1 MDKDKNYYM
10 NEGIGESGVGEVRNP
25 AMQNEDSF
33 VSPFRQYKPLEHRAP
48 KLNVGS
54 HFETDSKYDKEFGQV
69 GGFADKAMDV
79 TDRRD
84 MLQTGAEK
92 MGNAIANAGVIAATT
107 FVGNFLGTAN
117 GLVSALVN
125 WDISKLH
132 DNATNRAFAD
142 LQEWAQEKMP
152 VYMGTQYQQKNI
164 FQKMLTSNFWASF
177 VQNSGFMIG
186 TAASMATMGGL
197 LASIPKWAGMTIGA
211 VVSSMNE
218 ASVES
223 IQAAREDIE
232 SNYSAAVGEYNR
244 MYRKTVSDQERN
256 ELSRMF
262 DETEDIILADAEKAS
277 NIVFGLNMAILPLST
292 AIQGAKIFKRG
303 FSSAKKA
310 SREAI
315 EGMAKDAT
323 PEAVRKASKAAR
335 KQAMRKAEMDYY
347 RQQMKPASHV
357 YRKKD
362 GTYGTWNKWAY
373 RGIGAAKTIG
383 KGFTEG
389 GEEVAQ
395 GIFSGLSDEW
405 SALDRFNDSMFNP
418 DQKLKVDGFI
428 EAMAASTASAFKDP
442 QTAEEFMSGFL
453 MGVLKMPGFSRNS
466 SGKLRFKYKEN
477 PFTELIQANRQY
489 NRDRSI
495 ADKVNQ
501 RLADGKFKDYYQ
513 GVIRHNVLEDRK
525 AQAVSD
531 NDSKSFHDAESDQMI
546 SDAIMFYEAGDLNRL
561 KEIINEASSISDE
574 DLQKMIDEQ
583 VKNKNDAF
591 VRDGNPISL
600 QEARDLI
607 EKKRDE
613 IISSLDKFVKH
624 KEEIDSI
631 RPDMNDDAKRDAV
644 YLLYSMDDR
653 TSRMDEIGKKI
664 ASKFRNA
671 GDNAKARELKE
682 KYGID
687 LSELGRSE
695 AMWDLFRKINDE
707 KTSDEV
713 EKAFNDAVNDIV
725 INNLERKD
733 IADSFR
739 DYMTLA
745 MERAFMNLQLKSI
758 LANPE
763 SSMRAAENR
772 QEAAVQ
778 EQEERKDAGF
788 EEKWGK
794 AGSLQELIKAVTD
807 DIYAA
812 GNTLSNNEAS
822 TILKRMARNGN
833 KLAEDFVKIRAF
845 KYNILRN
852 TKDIDTDKRIVINK
866 IVNQIVGKAESFNDV
881 INFNFNSLIGNIEN
895 LSSEEQAEIVDL
907 LKRLVEKMKSDDTF
921 NNLFSEPAGN
931 PAQGKQPIPASA
943 VPAGNASETSNIP
956 PANPTDKG
964 KQPQQQ
970 SQQEKAGNANDL
982 TSSFEEVKERNN
994 QANSMGDNR
1003 NNASSGKRKWWMP
1016 AIPKF
1021 HIEGSRN
1028 NDFKPFKDVVKE
1040 KQNLDFSYIYNYLDS
1055 KGAFDYIDNG
1065 NLKVGD
1071 KVNFFIDIDFEREM
1085 ANKYDWYR
1093 EYAPTIFISHGEQ
1106 VIGSLTANDNVIERH
1121 EGLREFT
1128 DNLRQGFRTG
1138 NFDGKSG
1145 RLYIK
1150 HPTTN
1155 KLISSH
1161 ITKII
1166 PGKTPVSNNEINLNQ
1181 IVPRDSSGKRSE
1193 IILSIKNDEDGFN
1206 TNNKLSNDKIIGNDT
1221 PNGLYVMIPN
1231 GAGTYIPMAIR
1242 VRRLSKNDWD
1252 PLNPN
1257 NSSTPMA
1264 RKLVSIL
1271 NEIIEAGRKGIV
1283 KVDKVMELRDK
1294 LSNILFL
1301 DSRNLSENLFLSFG
1315 VKLNDGTYVPAI
1327 KINSRENAPAGK
1339 RRVDKTIYFT
1349 KHTGKRIA
1357 SIGEQDTSEET
1368 NEPVQ
1373 KSDQQILMEL
1383 LDALMDFGLY
1393 FNVDKDKINKGSYNE
1408 DLLES
1413 NVLTSNISVFANQGA
1428 WFTINP
1434 IVNLEES
1441 AGETMPYRE
1450 VAKPAPGE
1458 RKPAPKEDSSYGMDT
1473 NDFTIGGFIYKVSAD
1488 NKTIFDSKGNDITNN
1503 KNLDKQTKTLLFQLN
1518 YAKMNNLVNYSGI
1531 VFPGGRRRAININE
1545 NRYATQEEVTKA
1557 RALKAKADRK
1567 AKKENKKDAN
1577 TENRDEVKKPDNEK
1591 ESDKSAASEENEA
1604 FSAILNSSMKGKP
1617 DFMDNGTT
1625 QLRNDN
1631 ARRRGKPMSGIS
1643 NNGSNDEFKSYDMS
1657 SEDEPAFRR
1666 KGIDRRLLSEEEK
1679 AWFEKRMPSS
1689 MTEKDKAI
1697 IFARTDYLIED
1708 GIELYGEFKKGMII
1722 LSRKA
1727 AKGTLYHEAFHAVFR
1742 QYFTPEEQMRL
1753 YMAAQ
1758 RQWKKDDTATLIELE
1773 ELMADEFMNF
1783 MIGMETQAKKEN
1795 KDLNELMDDLG
1806 LYVDNFEH
1814 IEPVLMEAFFS
1825 IASGSFQQD
1834 SFRRRYMKG
1843 WNLNANEIYLT
1854 KEMQEIWERLPKD
1867 ANGEVKATNLPP
1879 YVRVYVR
1886 TKTFKD
1892 WFGDWENHPEK
1903 SSKLL
1908 DENGEPIM
1916 VWHSVKPFNN
1926 QKFNI
1931 FNLKKSMFRSNNLN
1945 DSLFFSDNV
1954 IMSASYA
1961 FDPEY
1966 YMKFRGQEGD
1976 PFAENGIYEML
1987 DLSVLEDEVSYAD
2000 ETEFE
2005 FLSGLR
2011 NSLYNIYSHLNGK
2024 AVNEESLQKDL
2035 EAVKGTEYYSDEDL
2049 SDVEKVAELYE
2060 LVAMEAAK
2068 REFVMSAW
2076 NFIRDLGEGVKP
2088 VFLDMRNPKIID
2100 AKGSLFNDIH
2110 TDIPQ
2115 EDIDVLCEEGGFERG
2130 VTGGISTDAIYE
2142 YYTLD
2147 NEYDGVWIKNVVDY
2161 GSLFGG
2167 MKMNPHDDF
2176 ILPSR
2181 RKDAVKSSKNIGT
2194 FSLNAKGDMRFRMR
2208 DSFDSFTKEE
2218 QEMLVAK
2225 GWSRDTWNNLT
2236 QKQKDMALHC
2246 AGIM

>member
-1 MDKDKNYYM
+1 MDNEKNYYM
-10 NEGIGESGVGEVRNP
+10 DEGIGESGVGEVKNP
-25 AMQNEDSF
+25 AMQKEDGF

-48 KLNVGS
+48 RLNVGS
-54 HFETDSKYDKEFGQV
+54 YFETDSKYDKEFGQV
-69 GGFADKAMDV
+69 GGFVDKGMDV

-84 MLQTGAEK
+84 MLQTGTEK

-117 GLVSALVN
+117 GLISALVN

-152 VYMGTQYQQKNI
+152 IYMGAQYQQKNI

-218 ASVES
+218 ASVEA

-256 ELSRMF
+256 ELGRMF
-262 DETEDIILADAEKAS
+262 NETEDMILADAEKAS

-323 PEAVRKASKAAR
+323 PEAIRKASKAAR
-335 KQAMRKAEMDYY
+335 KQARRKAEMDYY

-418 DQKLKVDGFI
+418 DQKLKVDGFL
-428 EAMAASTASAFKDP
+428 EAMGASTASAFKDP

-466 SGKLRFKYKEN
+466 GGKLRFSYREN
-477 PFTELIQANRQY
+477 PFTELIQANKQY
-489 NRDRSI
+489 NRDRAI

-513 GVIRHNVLEDRK
+513 GMIRHNVLEDRK
-525 AQAVSD
+525 AQAVVD
-531 NDSKSFHDAESDQMI
+531 NDSKSFHDAESDQMV
-546 SDAIMFYEAGDLNRL
+546 SDAIMFYEAGGLNRL
-561 KEIINEASSISDE
+561 KEIINEASNISDE
-574 DLQKMIDEQ
+574 DLQKMISEQ

-600 QEARDLI
+600 QEARSLI
-607 EKKRDE
+607 EKKKNE
-613 IISSLDKFVKH
+613 IISSLDKFVQH

-687 LSELGRSE
+687 LAELGGSE
-695 AMWDLFRKINDE
+695 AMWDLFGKVNDE
-707 KTSDEV
+707 KISDEV

-725 INNLERKD
+725 TNNLERED
-733 IADSFR
+733 IAGSFK
-739 DYMTLA
+739 DYMALA

-758 LANPE
+758 LADPE

-772 QEAAVQ
+772 QEAAAQ

-794 AGSLQELIKAVTD
+794 ADSLQGLIKMVTD
-807 DIYAA
+807 DVYSS
-812 GNTLSNNEAS
+812 GNTLNNNEAS
-822 TILKRMARNGN
+822 SLLKKMARNGN
-833 KLAEDFVKIRAF
+833 KLAEDFVKIREF
-845 KYNILRN
+845 KFNIFRN
-852 TKDIDTDKRIVINK
+852 IENIDVNKRSVINR

-881 INFNFNSLIGNIEN
+881 INFNFNNLIGNIEG
-895 LSSEEQAEIVDL
+895 LSNEEQVEVVNL
-907 LKRLVEKMKSDDTF
+907 LKGYVEKIKSDDTF
-921 NNLFSEPAGN
+921 NNLFSEPASN

-943 VPAGNASETSNIP
+943 VPAGNASETQPVP

-970 SQQEKAGNANDL
+970 PQQEKAGSSELAP
-982 TSSFEEVKERNN
+982 SFEEVKERNN
-994 QANSMGDNR
+994 QTNSMGDNKD
-1003 NNASSGKRKWWMP
+1003 NASSGKRRWWIP

-1028 NDFKPFKDVVKE
+1028 NDFRPFKNVVKE
-1040 KQNLDFSYIYNYLDS
+1040 KQKLDFSYIYDYLDNR
-1055 KGAFDYIDNG
+1055 GAFDYIDNG
-1065 NLKVGD
+1065 RLKVGD
-1071 KVNFFIDIDFEREM
+1071 EVKFFIDIDFEREM
-1085 ANKYDWYR
+1085 ASRYDWYKG
-1093 EYAPTIFISHGEQ
+1093 YGPTIFMSHNDQ
-1106 VIGSLTANDNVIERH
+1106 VIGSLTANENAMNRY
-1121 EGLREFT
+1121 EGLKEFT
-1128 DNLRQGFRTG
+1128 DNLRKGFSIS
-1138 NFDGKSG
+1138 NFDGRNG
-1145 RLYIK
+1145 RFFIK
-1150 HPTTN
+1150 HP
-1155 KLISSH
+1155 
-1161 ITKII
+1161 ITKKLVTSHVTEII

-1181 IVPRDSSGKRSE
+1181 VVPHDSDGRASNV
-1193 IILSIKNDEDGFN
+1193 ILSIKKDKDDFN
-1206 TNNKLSNDKIIGNDT
+1206 TNNKLSNDKIIKNNT
-1221 PNGLYVMIPN
+1221 SSGLYVMIPN

-1242 VRRLSKNDWD
+1242 VRKLSEDDWN
-1252 PLNPN
+1252 PLDKN
-1257 NSSTPMA
+1257 NSDTPMA
-1264 RKLVSIL
+1264 RNLISVL
-1271 NEIIEAGRKGIV
+1271 GEIIDTAKKGMV
-1283 KVDKVMELRDK
+1283 KTDEIMELRNK
-1294 LSNILFL
+1294 LSDILFL
-1301 DSRNLSENLFLSFG
+1301 DSKNLSENLFLSFG
-1315 VKLNDGTYVPAI
+1315 VKLKDGTYVPAI

-1339 RRVDKTIYFT
+1339 RRIDKTIYFT
-1349 KHTGKRIA
+1349 KHTGERIA
-1357 SIGEQDTSEET
+1357 SIGEQSASEER
-1368 NEPVQ
+1368 NESAQ
-1373 KSDQQILMEL
+1373 KTDQEMFVEL
-1383 LDALMDFGLY
+1383 LNTLMDFGLY
-1393 FNVDKDKINKGSYNE
+1393 FNVDKNKMNTGSYNN

-1441 AGETMPYRE
+1441 TGEQMPYRE
-1450 VAKPAPGE
+1450 IAKPDPE
-1458 RKPAPKEDSSYGMDT
+1458 SRKTESKEDSDYGMNA
-1473 NDFTIGGFIYKVSAD
+1473 NDFTIGGFTYKVSAD
-1488 NKTIFDSKGNDITNN
+1488 NNTIFDSKGNDITNN
-1503 KNLDKQTKTLLFQLN
+1503 KNLDRQTKTLLFQLN
-1518 YAKMNNLVNYSGI
+1518 YAKMNNLVDYNGI

-1545 NRYATQEEVTKA
+1545 NRYATQEEISKA

-1567 AKKENKKDAN
+1567 AKKESKESVD
-1577 TENRDEVKKPDNEK
+1577 TETRNEIIELGNEK
-1591 ESDKSAASEENEA
+1591 ENNKSATPEKDKVLS
-1604 FSAILNSSMKGKP
+1604 SILNSSMKDRPG
-1617 DFMDNGTT
+1617 FMDNESI
-1625 QLRNDN
+1625 QSRNN
-1631 ARRRGKPMSGIS
+1631 NTKKSGKPASGIS
-1643 NNGSNDEFKSYDMS
+1643 NNGANNEFKSDNIP
-1657 SEDEPAFRR
+1657 SEDEPLFRQ
-1666 KGIDRRLLSEEEK
+1666 KGTDRRPLSEEEK

-1697 IFARTDYLIED
+1697 VFARTDYLVED

-1722 LSRKA
+1722 LGRKA
-1727 AKGTLYHEAFHAVFR
+1727 AKGTLYHEAFHAVFH

-1758 RQWKKDDTATLIELE
+1758 RQWKRDDTATLIELE

-1795 KDLNELMDDLG
+1795 RDLNELMDDLG

-1814 IEPVLMEAFFS
+1814 IEPALMEAFFS

-1834 SFRRRYMKG
+1834 SFKRRYMKG

-1886 TKTFKD
+1886 TKAFKD
-1892 WFGDWENHPEK
+1892 WFGDWENYPEK

-1954 IMSASYA
+1954 VMSASYA

-1987 DLSVLEDEVSYAD
+1987 DLSVLENEVSYAD

-2011 NSLYNIYSHLNGK
+2011 DSLYNIYSHLNGK

-2035 EAVKGTEYYSDEDL
+2035 DAIKGTEYYSGEDL
-2049 SDVEKVAELYE
+2049 SDVNKVAELYE

-2076 NFIRDLGEGVKP
+2076 NFIKDLGEGVKP

-2208 DSFDSFTKEE
+2208 DSFDSFTREE
-2218 QEMLVAK
+2218 QEMLIAK
-2225 GWSRDTWNNLT
+2225 GWSKETWNNLT

>member
-1 MDKDKNYYM
+1 MDNNKNYYM
-10 NEGIGESGVGEVRNP
+10 NEGIGESGVGEVKNP
-25 AMQNEDSF
+25 AMQKEDTF

-48 KLNVGS
+48 RLNVGS
-54 HFETDSKYDKEFGQV
+54 RFETDSKYDKEFGQV
-69 GGFADKAMDV
+69 GGFTDKSMDV

-117 GLVSALVN
+117 GLISALVN

-152 VYMGTQYQQKNI
+152 IYMGTQYQQKNI

-262 DETEDIILADAEKAS
+262 DETEDMILADAEKAS

-323 PEAVRKASKAAR
+323 PEAIRKASKAAR

-418 DQKLKVDGFI
+418 NQKLKVDGFI

-525 AQAVSD
+525 AQAVLN

-574 DLQKMIDEQ
+574 DLQKMITEQ

-591 VRDGNPISL
+591 VRDGNTISL
-600 QEARDLI
+600 QEARGLV

-613 IISSLDKFVKH
+613 ILSSLDRFVKH

-687 LSELGRSE
+687 LAELGRSE
-695 AMWDLFRKINDE
+695 AMWDLFKKINDE
-707 KTSDEV
+707 KTSNEV

-725 INNLERKD
+725 TNNLERED
-733 IADSFR
+733 LADSFK

-745 MERAFMNLQLKSI
+745 MERSFMNLQLKSI
-758 LANPE
+758 LADPE
-763 SSMRAAENR
+763 SSMKAAENR
-772 QEAAVQ
+772 KEAAVQ

-794 AGSLQELIKAVTD
+794 AGSLQELIRAVAED
-807 DIYAA
+807 VHNASNI
-812 GNTLSNNEAS
+812 LSNNEANA
-822 TILKRMARNGN
+822 ILKRMARKGN
-833 KLAEDFVKIRAF
+833 NLAVDFVKIREF
-845 KYNILRN
+845 KHNILRN
-852 TKDIDTDKRIVINK
+852 IENIDTNKRIVINR
-866 IVNQIVGKAESFNDV
+866 IVNQIVGKAKSFNDV
-881 INFNFNSLIGNIEN
+881 INFNFDSLIGDIEN

-907 LKRLVEKMKSDDTF
+907 LKRLVEKMKSNDTF

-956 PANPTDKG
+956 PANSAGRG

-970 SQQEKAGNANDL
+970 PQQGTAGGVSESA
-982 TSSFEEVKERNN
+982 TSFEEVKERNN
-994 QANSMGDNR
+994 QANSIGDKKK
-1003 NNASSGKRKWWMP
+1003 NASSEKRKWWMP

-1028 NDFKPFKDVVKE
+1028 NDFRLFKDVVKE
-1040 KQNLDFSYIYNYLDS
+1040 RQNLDFSYIYDYLDEN
-1055 KGAFDYIDNG
+1055 GAFDYIDSG
-1065 NLKVGD
+1065 KLKVWD
-1071 KVNFFIDIDFEREM
+1071 EVNFFIDPDFERGM
-1085 ANKYDWYR
+1085 TSKYAWYKGR
-1093 EYAPTIFISHGEQ
+1093 GPTIFISHKGQ
-1106 VIGSLTANDNVIERH
+1106 VIGSLTTNDKVIEKH
-1121 EGLREFT
+1121 EGLREFI
-1128 DNLRQGFRTG
+1128 DLLRQRFSIDNYPNEHRRIFI
-1138 NFDGKSG
+1138 NN
-1145 RLYIK
+1145 
-1150 HPTTN
+1150 P
-1155 KLISSH
+1155 SSH
-1161 ITKII
+1161 KIITSHVTEII
-1166 PGKTPVSNNEINLNQ
+1166 PGKTPVSDNEINLNQ
-1181 IVPRDSSGKRSE
+1181 VVPRDSSGKRSE
-1193 IILSIKNDEDGFN
+1193 IILSVKNDEDGFN
-1206 TNNKLSNDKIIGNDT
+1206 TNNKLSSDKIIGNDT
-1221 PNGLYVMIPN
+1221 SNGLYVMIPN

-1242 VRRLSKNDWD
+1242 VRRLSKDDWN
-1252 PLNPN
+1252 PLDGDNAK
-1257 NSSTPMA
+1257 TPMA
-1264 RKLVSIL
+1264 RKLISVL
-1271 NEIIEAGRKGIV
+1271 NEIIDAGRKEDITV
-1283 KVDKVMELRDK
+1283 KEVMKLRK
-1294 LSNILFL
+1294 SLSDILFL

-1315 VKLNDGTYVPAI
+1315 IKRKDGTYVPAI
-1327 KINSRENAPAGK
+1327 KINSRENASVGE

-1349 KHTGKRIA
+1349 KHAGERLA
-1357 SIGEQDTSEET
+1357 SIGEHGTSEES

-1373 KSDQQILMEL
+1373 KNDQQILMEL
-1383 LDALMDFGLY
+1383 LDAIMDFGLY
-1393 FNVDKDKINKGSYNE
+1393 FNVDKNKMNKGSYNE

-1434 IVNLEES
+1434 IVNFEES
-1441 AGETMPYRE
+1441 AGETMPYRK
-1450 VAKPAPGE
+1450 VAKPDPGE

-1473 NDFTIGGFIYKVSAD
+1473 NDFTIGRFTYKVSAD
-1488 NKTIFDSKGNDITNN
+1488 NKTIFDSKGNDITKN

-1518 YAKMNNLVNYSGI
+1518 HAKMNNLVDYDGI
-1531 VFPGGRRRAININE
+1531 VFPGERRRAINIKE
-1545 NRYATQEEVTKA
+1545 NRYATQEEVKKA

-1567 AKKENKKDAN
+1567 AKKEAAN
-1577 TENRDEVKKPDNEK
+1577 AENRNGIKKPDNEK
-1591 ESDKSAASEENEA
+1591 ESDNSTASEEDEA
-1604 FSAILNSSMKGKP
+1604 FSAILNSPMKGRP

-1625 QLRNDN
+1625 QSRNSS
-1631 ARRRGKPMSGIS
+1631 AKKRVKPVSGIL
-1643 NNGSNDEFKSYDMS
+1643 NNDSNDEFKSSDMS

-1666 KGIDRRLLSEEEK
+1666 KGTDRRLLSEEEK
-1679 AWFEKRMPSS
+1679 VWFEKRMPSS
-1689 MTEKDKAI
+1689 MTEKDKSI

-1722 LSRKA
+1722 LGRKA

-1758 RQWKKDDTATLIELE
+1758 RQWKMDDTATLIELE

-1783 MIGMETQAKKEN
+1783 MIGMETQAKREN
-1795 KDLNELMDDLG
+1795 KDLNDLMDDLG

-1814 IEPVLMEAFFS
+1814 IEPALMEAFFS
-1825 IASGSFQQD
+1825 IASGSFKQD

-1854 KEMQEIWERLPKD
+1854 KEMKEIWERLPKD
-1867 ANGEVKATNLPP
+1867 ANGQVKATNLPP

-1886 TKTFKD
+1886 TKAFKD

-1954 IMSASYA
+1954 VMSASYA

-2035 EAVKGTEYYSDEDL
+2035 EAIKGTEYYSGEDL
-2049 SDVEKVAELYE
+2049 SDVNKVAELYE

-2076 NFIRDLGEGVKP
+2076 NFIKDLGEGVKP

-2130 VTGGISTDAIYE
+2130 VTGGISTNAIYE

-2194 FSLNAKGDMRFRMR
+2194 FSLNAKGDIRFRMR

-2225 GWSRDTWNNLT
+2225 GWSRGTWNNLT